1 MDDGW
6 REVKEG
12 VCCAWSLPADATCAG
27 VARRLF
33 RRTASELS
41 LDGEAIDDGETVV
54 SELAANT
61 LHVKC
66 GKHSNGTCSMGRA
79 SGHGA
84 AAGDATGHGTV
95 RGRGAGRSVGAP
107 WGHADSGETA
117 AGTPELWLYLRGSG
131 EACELVCKVFDAY
144 PGWAHGTEPGHGG
157 RRAAADAM
165 SGRGLEV
172 VHELSGGRWGY
183 HLTRSR
189 MVGWSLRGKAV
200 WFATPAPYA
209 KKAVLVPWGQP
220 GGASSDTLR
229 HPISVAWRSA
239 DAGGTHP
246 VPASEAGAWGRA
258 DAGGTRPM
266 PASEAM
272 RRLETQ
278 LVARG
283 FGDTMVR
290 ADDPGK
296 DTAVLAVCGDLT
308 VWCQAGCA
316 WLRAPGL
323 DSQAWGY
330 GDLIEVAEQ
339 VVAAHETFCVEPEL
353 AGAQTRIH
361 A

>member
-12 VCCAWSLPADATCAG
+12 ACGAWSLPGDATCAG
-27 VARRLF
+27 MARRLF

-41 LDGEAIDDGETVV
+41 LDAEAIDDGETVV

-66 GKHSNGTCSMGRA
+66 GKHSNGMCSMGRV

-84 AAGDATGHGTV
+84 AAADATGHGSV
-95 RGRGAGRSVGAP
+95 RGRGIGRPASAS
-107 WGHADSGETA
+107 WGHGDSGDLG

-144 PGWAHGTEPGHGG
+144 PGWAHGTAPGQGG

-172 VHELSGGRWGY
+172 VHELSGGHWGY

-189 MVGWSLRGKAV
+189 LGGWSLRGKTV
-200 WFATPAPYA
+200 WFTTPAPYA

-220 GGASSDTLR
+220 SGAMNDTLC
-229 HPISVAWRSA
+229 HPMAAAWGRA
-239 DAGGTHP
+239 EAGGTHP
-246 VPASEAGAWGRA
+246 L
-258 DAGGTRPM
+258 

-290 ADDPGK
+290 ADDPAK
-296 DTAVLAVCGDLT
+296 DTAVLSVCGDLT
-308 VWCQAGCA
+308 VWCRAGCA

-323 DSQAWGY
+323 DGQAWGY
-330 GDLIEVAEQ
+330 GDLVEVSEQ

-353 AGAQTRIH
+353 AGAQARIH